1 MASTP
6 TNGSH
11 VEPSGAAVP
20 IPGRGWVLFVV
31 FAVVYAFFISA
42 PAVFHQEF
50 PLRRDIEWGDV
61 LDIATP
67 FLVFTLAWALI
78 RAAVGGLSGGLG
90 LAFLILAVAWTQ
102 GQGMHLASNSIGHQV
117 PENASGDLPEV
128 IHFYDEQLSHY
139 IWYLGV
145 GLLPLF
151 LLVVLWR
158 GQPSS
163 DAGTARPVLIAGV
176 IYGVSL
182 GLSSLEAAVVPLTF
196 SLFAATLV
204 FAAFLYRSA
213 PRLRR
218 VELFHVLHD
227 VGCSSRR
234 RPHRLGN
241 LLRRLARAQ
250 RRRADLTPPERAEEI
265 RALDDGPIAD
275 LRSAARNWVRAPV
288 RRSGGGEPSKPAGVV
303 RHLGP

>member
-1 MASTP
+1 MA
-6 TNGSH
+6 
-11 VEPSGAAVP
+11 GAATDSGNAEV
-20 IPGRGWVLFVV
+20 GGTTASATQRTWVLFVV

-67 FLVFTLAWALI
+67 FLVFALAWALI
-78 RAAVGGLSGGLG
+78 RASVGGLGSGLG
-90 LAFLILAVAWTQ
+90 FAFLMLAVAWTQ

-145 GLLPLF
+145 GLLPLLF
-151 LLVVLWR
+151 LVVLWR

-163 DAGTARPVLIAGV
+163 DAGYALPVVVAGV

-182 GLSSLEAAVVPLTF
+182 GLSSLEAAVVPMTF
-196 SLFAATLV
+196 SLFVATLV
-204 FAAFLYRSA
+204 FAVFLHRSV
-213 PRLRR
+213 PSLRR
-218 VELFHVLHD
+218 VQLFTFCFTAVAVAIVVLIGWGIYYGGWPELSD
-227 VGCSSRR
+227 VG
-234 RPHRLGN
+234 L
-241 LLRRLARAQ
+241 
-250 RRRADLTPPERAEEI
+250 I
-265 RALDDGPIAD
+265 
-275 LRSAARNWVRAPV
+275 
-288 RRSGGGEPSKPAGVV
+288 
-303 RHLGP
+303 

>member
-1 MASTP
+1 MTGAPTEDGHVVPGGIAASA
-6 TNGSH
+6 SH
-11 VEPSGAAVP
+11 RTW
-20 IPGRGWVLFVV
+20 ILFVV

-67 FLVFTLAWALI
+67 FLVFALAWALI
-78 RAAVGGLSGGLG
+78 RASVGGLSGGLG
-90 LAFLILAVAWTQ
+90 FAFLLLAVAWTQ

-117 PENASGDLPEV
+117 PENASGDLPDV

-145 GLLPLF
+145 GFLPLF

-158 GQPSS
+158 GQKVSE
-163 DAGTARPVLIAGV
+163 AGNTGPVVVAGV

-196 SLFAATLV
+196 SLFVATLAFAV
-204 FAAFLYRSA
+204 FLHRSMPA
-213 PRLRR
+213 VRR
-218 VELFHVLHD
+218 VELFTFCLTAVAVAIVVLTGWGIYHGGWPELSD
-227 VGCSSRR
+227 VG
-234 RPHRLGN
+234 L
-241 LLRRLARAQ
+241 
-250 RRRADLTPPERAEEI
+250 I
-265 RALDDGPIAD
+265 
-275 LRSAARNWVRAPV
+275 
-288 RRSGGGEPSKPAGVV
+288 
-303 RHLGP
+303 